1 MTGRKRWNMVYE
13 TKRWRVKYS
22 HSDGRS
28 GTVEAV
34 TEISK
39 SGSFTYGN
47 GKGGALIINDYP
59 NVYDLRY
66 NREHDLHMVMLK
78 DYFGKGLVEATELK

>member
-1 MTGRKRWNMVYE
+1 MREAKKWSIE
-13 TKRWRVKYS
+13 YS

-39 SGSFTYGN
+39 SGAFEYGN
-47 GKGGALIINDYP
+47 GKCGTLEIDGDLTS
-59 NVYDLRY
+59 YDLRY
-66 NREHDLHMVMLK
+66 SREKDLHMVMIK
-78 DYFGKGLVEATELK
+78 EYFGKGLVNATPIK